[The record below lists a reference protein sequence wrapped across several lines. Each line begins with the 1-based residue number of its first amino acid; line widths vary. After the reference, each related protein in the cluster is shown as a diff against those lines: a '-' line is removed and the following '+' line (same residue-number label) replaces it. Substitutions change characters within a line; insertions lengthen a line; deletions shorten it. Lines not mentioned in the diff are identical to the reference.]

1 MQKGISRVPLFQ
13 TRRGNSAPS
22 PWKPVLCLG
31 GHQGRS
37 SASPPLPQFATAPS
51 LGAITVTLPSPLRS
65 SFRMPSLPA
74 VLSWPKSRAGART
87 CRTALGWEAAR
98 ESGPESRGAWPPPA
112 AFPGPPLGCA
122 DWRLL
127 GHPPR
132 SEQIEYSAQRKVYCA
147 GRKLDI

>member
-1 MQKGISRVPLFQ
+1 MCLFSRLAVETPPRL
-13 TRRGNSAPS
+13 RGNPSSALGVTKGGARRRRPS
-22 PWKPVLCLG
+22 PSLQQLPVWE
-31 GHQGRS
+31 RS
-37 SASPPLPQFATAPS
+37 LSP
-51 LGAITVTLPSPLRS
+51 LPSPLRS
-65 SFRMPSLPA
+65 SFRLPSLPA